1 MSSSP
6 QTDSPSKMRSML
18 KIILPAAVL
27 LLGAGATAA
36 LISSRKAPE
45 PASRPTL
52 GALVETI
59 RVQAEDLPLEIEGRG
74 EVTPKTRIEVL
85 PEVTGRVVEISPNLV
100 SGGRFRA
107 GQTLIRIDPR
117 NYELA
122 VERARAAVART
133 QVVLER
139 EQAEAAVATAE
150 WEAINGSIEPPPLV
164 ARKPQTR
171 QAEAELAAAN
181 ADLAT
186 AELALERTRITV
198 PFDGL
203 VIQETV
209 DLGQLVSPGRSVA
222 KVIGTD
228 AVEIRVPLEDS
239 ELAWFDLPAPAT
251 VSVDFAGRHQSRP
264 AEAER
269 LEGQVDPRSRM
280 VHVVIR
286 VDQPFDRE
294 VEGTDSPPLMPGT
307 FVRTAIHGETLQQ
320 IIQIPRSTLR
330 GSDQV
335 WVVEEDRLRI
345 RTVEVLRAHRDS
357 VVIREGSGLDSG
369 DLIVTSAVEAAT
381 DGMAV
386 RMLAAGD
393 PSSGDGSNDTEVE
406 TEGGSES

>member
-6 QTDSPSKMRSML
+6 QTDSPSKMKSML
-18 KIILPAAVL
+18 KIILPLAVL

-36 LISSRKAPE
+36 LISSRQAPQPTE
-45 PASRPTL
+45 RPIL
-52 GALVETI
+52 GALVETL
-59 RVQAEDLPLEIEGRG
+59 RVSAEDLPLEIDGRG

-85 PEVTGRVVEISPNLV
+85 PEVTGRVVEINPNLV

-107 GQTLIRIDPR
+107 GQTLLRIDPR

-122 VERARAAVART
+122 VERARAAVARA
-133 QVVLER
+133 QVALER
-139 EQAEAAVATAE
+139 EQAEAAVAEAE
-150 WEAINGSIEPPPLV
+150 WRAIHGETEPPPLV

-171 QAEAELAAAN
+171 QAQAELAAAE

-203 VIQETV
+203 VIQETA

-222 KVIGTD
+222 TVIGTN
-228 AVEIRVPLEDS
+228 AMEIRVPLEDS

-251 VSVDFAGRHQSRP
+251 VSADFAGRNQVWS

-286 VDQPFDRE
+286 VDRPFDRQGE
-294 VEGTDSPPLMPGT
+294 LEETPPLMPGT
-307 FVRTAIHGETLQQ
+307 FVRASIQGETLEQ
-320 IIQIPRSTLR
+320 IIRIPRSTLR
-330 GSDQV
+330 GDNQV
-335 WVVEEDRLRI
+335 WVVEDDRLHI
-345 RTVEVLRAHRDS
+345 RKVEVLRAHRDS
-357 VVIREGSGLDSG
+357 VVVRKGSGLDSG
-369 DLIVTSAVEAAT
+369 DLIVISAVEAAT

-386 RMLAAGD
+386 RMLTDTD
-393 PSSGDGSNDTEVE
+393 PSASEGSNDL
-406 TEGGSES
+406 ESGNES